1 MILFFFPPVLI
12 LTMKIMIEVHFQV
25 LYPGKL
31 LALDPK
37 MQTDQL
43 LMVAG
48 NIIHGPCSQAQNLL
62 LLHIVIFAVS
72 QIPAIKFC

>member
-1 MILFFFPPVLI
+1 MLLFFFPAILI

-37 MQTDQL
+37 MRTDQL
-43 LMVAG
+43 LMLAG
-48 NIIHGPCSQAQNLL
+48 NIIHDPCSQAQNLL